1 MAGAN
6 ILLSAGLNID
16 ESLANLKKDIQ
27 TIQDRLNAAG
37 IKITLPVDLDEKIV
51 KSLKDIGNG
60 KTAAESGKK
69 IGDALATNLI
79 NQFNIKAKSA
89 QRQIK
94 DTCKQLYTV
103 SVGEL
108 SSGQENPRFMQLFN
122 ELGEVV
128 KSNANV
134 LQSRMGIY
142 DDFYNYFQ
150 NLSKIKIPSIVQ
162 TDLGKDWDSMRKVSA
177 GKFVTDKSKSGTEL
191 DSIYQEMADKYKDIF
206 SGTADPT
213 EQFREIVNAV
223 KAYRADIDRLEPV
236 DPKKIAGFEEDMW
249 SDIITSI
256 GQMREQIKAQMP
268 QVTDEIEKNV
278 SNIKKSLMEVD
289 ASFDHTGIEQL
300 TADVKQYFTAL
311 TGISDKDIKLQF
323 FKDANEDVT
332 SFNATLDRGQGILEK
347 YSFKMNDLGQY
358 VYTGGSLID
367 QSGKEF
373 SEVSV
378 KAAEYQ
384 KKLEALKSTYQSF
397 LQGDSATNP
406 FKALVD
412 GIDFSNITDKGSLDQ
427 MIAKFNEAT
436 AQAKAFNAEISKK
449 ASFNAAEKLK
459 QYLSELPAQIEYLET
474 KFKGANFQI
483 PDSVNQSFASMR
495 QCLQD
500 INKTDGPE
508 QKIKLYNQLTGEL
521 DKVTQKYKQLS
532 LEQKNAA
539 KDSTLQSGKNLL
551 GTNIDSWM
559 NKNTAAAKVFA
570 DRLTDIK
577 SKLSAAGS
585 VDFNN
590 LKREFNE
597 IQAEA
602 KQMGLTGS
610 KAAQEMK
617 SQFDSM
623 LSSMISVTAAM
634 QTFRKMVGTARELD
648 TSLFNL
654 QVATGS
660 TREETKTLLDTY
672 NQMAKELGAT
682 TTDIADGADAWL
694 RQGKSI
700 EEANSL
706 VKDSMIL
713 SKIGMIDAADATE
726 DLTAVLNGYKLEAQS
741 ALEVVSKLSAVDLES
756 ASDAGGLA
764 ESMSRT
770 ATSANQAGVSIDE
783 LIGMLGTLKSV
794 TQASDEE
801 LGNAIKS
808 IVSRYSQIKANKF
821 IDYETGEDLS
831 NVETVLGKIGI
842 KIRDGLTDF
851 RDLSDVL
858 SELAA
863 KYDKLND
870 VERNAVN
877 TAMFGTYQQNKGAVL
892 LSNWD
897 KVEKLTKVSED
908 STTEALDK
916 FEAYTEGVEAHINSM
931 TASYEH
937 LASIIA
943 DSEFLKGA
951 TDAASGFLDVISQ
964 VVDKL
969 GVLSTAAGAVTI
981 GGALKGNNIGIVDNN
996 GTDLTFLGKTADEL
1010 KRASEVGEKF
1020 GGIFTKSVKEPI
1032 VNAESIIGNY
1042 NELVKKQCISQERIN
1057 ALTDDFD
1064 MRKYLS
1070 GLKGAEAGLTGYTA
1084 ALNMGSAATL
1094 KLKIQT
1100 VALNVAL
1107 NMGIVA
1113 AITAGI
1119 TVLTKG
1125 IELGA
1130 EAIDNYVHRLEK
1142 AKEAAE
1148 DAKESYDETA
1158 SKFESLNDE
1167 LKTTQ
1172 SRIDELNGKDH
1183 LSFVEQ
1189 EELNKLQATSAEL
1202 KQQIEYYRELK
1213 ELMFGKARDKANK
1226 YFDTETSTKRYE
1238 GWDSSAS
1245 LADYSTTKEN
1255 PLQRTEKDIEQYSKL
1270 LERQKELNA
1279 EIIKYKTEHVDDVF
1293 QSQEL
1298 NDKTSELAIVN
1309 KQLAEL
1315 KERLVDSN
1323 GDFVKFKADLDSL
1336 GDKDKIDKI
1345 NALVTA
1351 INNLF
1356 SDDGKDATEAFDKL
1370 WNDSSFASAKRE
1382 ITELASAGKLTPET
1396 LESNKEYKKLLTE
1409 TGKTADEVCNHIQS
1423 LVDAEQKTGN
1433 TDISAPFTKSE
1444 MISKINGLSEGFEE
1458 LDKIMASVVAKDKA
1472 FDFSLLD
1479 DKKFN
1484 DTFKGF
1490 TKEYNNF
1497 VDTISNNPK
1506 DIKACQSAF
1515 DDLVTVWVNSSG
1527 VLDGVS
1533 EDTAGLTAAMLSNM
1547 GVTNA
1552 EEIVMDALAKKHAE
1566 VAAEKYYNAN
1576 ATDDLKNATIS
1587 ECAQFVS
1594 KADVSEQCRKALAR
1608 LVLAKISAN
1617 NTKIDTSS
1625 DIDQIINLANAAG
1638 AGARRIA
1645 QLKTLADTV
1654 NEAKTTLQKSIS
1666 NPMNLALFNGN
1677 KDLQKQ
1683 FNEQGKKIGDT
1694 INKLQNGQFDFGFN
1708 DLDAADYKKATY
1720 GGGNDTANRLNSDAK
1735 SGKGKSEKDDK
1746 KFDWIKVKI
1755 DKVRESY
1762 EKLMD
1767 EVNDSDNA
1775 YSTQLNFLDA
1785 AIDRQKELIETEK
1798 LGIAGY
1804 QKEWEETSSKISDD
1818 IKNQI
1823 MNGDDVVSTYD
1834 GDKDEKLIKLIEAA
1848 QTAWNNLSDAQ
1859 KQYTT
1864 DQKTLEDNEKSRYT
1878 KSIEWKQSE
1887 IDDLKEKA
1895 DIEQTSYEKNIQL
1908 MDEAVKKSE
1917 ELVATEKQHA
1927 EETKKAWEKVR
1938 DQLKPEDVA
1947 GILSGNANFEQ
1958 YAESDPE
1965 YYEQYKEASKLYS
1978 EYIGANKD
1986 LQESELKLEET
1997 RKQAYEKGIEYIDK
2011 QLSYISELNDTA
2023 SVEKDLIESLGGI
2036 VTEGVYRDMISN
2048 SKDMMDLYEQKMES
2062 IQSRMDSLKDTDSSE
2077 YYELLGQLQDCET
2090 SLIECQKNQ
2099 AEWNEAII
2107 RLPIER
2113 IQKYLNE
2120 LANIKQ
2126 DLNNFLSQKS
2136 SVGIATNKEQYQQL
2150 ISIDQA
2156 QIDKYTEQQKKLQNL
2171 LKNYKY
2177 GSEKFNET
2185 SSEIQEIDNAIS
2197 DLIVEMQ
2204 DYNYQIARIPVD
2216 NLQKVVD
2223 TLDNAQTSIENLTA
2237 QQDARGI
2244 DTTIDQYQTMI
2255 DLASKRIEVL
2265 STQRQMLVQLQSQF
2279 EKGSDRYTEIVSEI
2293 QDIDNTISGL
2303 IANQYKWNKAMLQI
2317 PIDKLSNVND
2327 ELSAYSSIL
2336 SDVLS
2341 EYDSALSGVTGT
2353 IDEQINKINELRDAT
2368 EKEYEEKIKPLQ
2380 KELDLLEKT
2389 NEARSVQIALENAQ
2403 YELDK
2408 ARQQKK
2414 TQVIRN
2420 GQLTY
2425 EADPDEIRDKQQA
2438 LQDAEYNKAKYDLQ
2452 KQIDSLEEERDAL
2465 LKSYD
2470 DQLDSLNKI
2479 KDKWSEITNQIQLA
2493 ADKAKAENLFGA
2505 GWEDKVLSGN
2515 DDDLYNMFKNLYTAT
2530 SEQKDKVDK
2539 QISSNERIADMMQIY
2554 ADRFQS
2560 GAMTYDQA
2568 MAGINSLATSMKDG
2582 YSALENLG
2590 DLMKADNIA
2599 DLGSIA
2605 SSATNKISKSLT
2617 DLSSIMERV
2626 KNNYSTMDPA
2636 TWEEVKHDVKEQAK
2650 ASESLSASMNEFNQY
2665 LGTFK
2670 ENTEAINKYT
2680 KTWDDMRDD
2689 LQSQLE
2695 SLKKAAEALEKMSS
2709 SSSSGRKHS
2718 SSGGSSSSGKE
2729 SSGTTDVYYHGHYAY
2744 SSDSKGNA
2752 YDKNGN
2758 SVNKSDAWNSAKDYV
2773 NEKKNYTK
2781 KHDGIASGIVGN
2793 NKTMSDNERE
2803 SRFKKLG
2810 MRELDTNEIWVK
2822 ALRDEVVLT
2831 KGQQETL
2838 LKNFDASMNVGI
2850 RTGAAIGMPTVQP
2863 SKQVM
2868 NDVVNVEIGD
2878 INVHDVGD
2886 VNGFA
2891 KAVKT
2896 QIKPIMTQTF
2906 SRR

>member
-1 MAGAN
+1 M
-6 ILLSAGLNID
+6 LSCSDAAKKNAVQIAKNVAAVKSGVIPIN
-16 ESLANLKKDIQ
+16 EASKANLK
-27 TIQDRLNAAG
+27 L
-37 IKITLPVDLDEKIV
+37 V
-51 KSLKDIGNG
+51 GNFS
-60 KTAAESGKK
+60 KM
-69 IGDALATNLI
+69 
-79 NQFNIKAKSA
+79 
-89 QRQIK
+89 
-94 DTCKQLYTV
+94 TV
-103 SVGEL
+103 
-108 SSGQENPRFMQLFN
+108 
-122 ELGEVV
+122 
-128 KSNANV
+128 A
-134 LQSRMGIY
+134 
-142 DDFYNYFQ
+142 
-150 NLSKIKIPSIVQ
+150 
-162 TDLGKDWDSMRKVSA
+162 
-177 GKFVTDKSKSGTEL
+177 
-191 DSIYQEMADKYKDIF
+191 
-206 SGTADPT
+206 
-213 EQFREIVNAV
+213 
-223 KAYRADIDRLEPV
+223 
-236 DPKKIAGFEEDMW
+236 
-249 SDIITSI
+249 
-256 GQMREQIKAQMP
+256 
-268 QVTDEIEKNV
+268 
-278 SNIKKSLMEVD
+278 
-289 ASFDHTGIEQL
+289 
-300 TADVKQYFTAL
+300 
-311 TGISDKDIKLQF
+311 
-323 FKDANEDVT
+323 
-332 SFNATLDRGQGILEK
+332 
-347 YSFKMNDLGQY
+347 
-358 VYTGGSLID
+358 
-367 QSGKEF
+367 
-373 SEVSV
+373 
-378 KAAEYQ
+378 
-384 KKLEALKSTYQSF
+384 
-397 LQGDSATNP
+397 
-406 FKALVD
+406 
-412 GIDFSNITDKGSLDQ
+412 
-427 MIAKFNEAT
+427 
-436 AQAKAFNAEISKK
+436 
-449 ASFNAAEKLK
+449 
-459 QYLSELPAQIEYLET
+459 
-474 KFKGANFQI
+474 
-483 PDSVNQSFASMR
+483 
-495 QCLQD
+495 
-500 INKTDGPE
+500 
-508 QKIKLYNQLTGEL
+508 
-521 DKVTQKYKQLS
+521 
-532 LEQKNAA
+532 
-539 KDSTLQSGKNLL
+539 
-551 GTNIDSWM
+551 
-559 NKNTAAAKVFA
+559 
-570 DRLTDIK
+570 
-577 SKLSAAGS
+577 
-585 VDFNN
+585 
-590 LKREFNE
+590 
-597 IQAEA
+597 
-602 KQMGLTGS
+602 S
-610 KAAQEMK
+610 KAA
-617 SQFDSM
+617 D
-623 LSSMISVTAAM
+623 IAM
-634 QTFRKMVGTARELD
+634 Q
-648 TSLFNL
+648 
-654 QVATGS
+654 
-660 TREETKTLLDTY
+660 
-672 NQMAKELGAT
+672 
-682 TTDIADGADAWL
+682 
-694 RQGKSI
+694 
-700 EEANSL
+700 
-706 VKDSMIL
+706 
-713 SKIGMIDAADATE
+713 
-726 DLTAVLNGYKLEAQS
+726 
-741 ALEVVSKLSAVDLES
+741 
-756 ASDAGGLA
+756 
-764 ESMSRT
+764 
-770 ATSANQAGVSIDE
+770 
-783 LIGMLGTLKSV
+783 
-794 TQASDEE
+794 
-801 LGNAIKS
+801 
-808 IVSRYSQIKANKF
+808 
-821 IDYETGEDLS
+821 
-831 NVETVLGKIGI
+831 
-842 KIRDGLTDF
+842 GLTM
-851 RDLSDVL
+851 
-858 SELAA
+858 AA
-863 KYDKLND
+863 
-870 VERNAVN
+870 
-877 TAMFGTYQQNKGAVL
+877 
-892 LSNWD
+892 
-897 KVEKLTKVSED
+897 
-908 STTEALDK
+908 
-916 FEAYTEGVEAHINSM
+916 
-931 TASYEH
+931 
-937 LASIIA
+937 
-943 DSEFLKGA
+943 
-951 TDAASGFLDVISQ
+951 
-964 VVDKL
+964 
-969 GVLSTAAGAVTI
+969 
-981 GGALKGNNIGIVDNN
+981 
-996 GTDLTFLGKTADEL
+996 
-1010 KRASEVGEKF
+1010 
-1020 GGIFTKSVKEPI
+1020 
-1032 VNAESIIGNY
+1032 
-1042 NELVKKQCISQERIN
+1042 N
-1057 ALTDDFD
+1057 AL
-1064 MRKYLS
+1064 
-1070 GLKGAEAGLTGYTA
+1070 A
-1084 ALNMGSAATL
+1084 
-1094 KLKIQT
+1094 
-1100 VALNVAL
+1100 VALVMKGL
-1107 NMGIVA
+1107 EI
-1113 AITAGI
+1113 AIQQ
-1119 TVLTKG
+1119 
-1125 IELGA
+1125 
-1130 EAIDNYVHRLEK
+1130 IDNYVHRLEK

-1202 KQQIEYYRELK
+1202 KQQIELYQALK
-1213 ELMFGKARDKANK
+1213 NMQGDTARDKAVD
-1226 YFDTETSTKRYE
+1226 YFGTETNTKRYD
-1238 GWDSSAS
+1238 GWDSNSS
-1245 LADYSTTKEN
+1245 LADYSTSKEN
-1255 PLQRTEKDIEQYSKL
+1255 PLERTEKDIEQYSTL
-1270 LERQKELNA
+1270 LSRQKELND
-1279 EIIKYKTEHVDDVF
+1279 EIAKYKAEHVDDVF
-1293 QSQEL
+1293 MSQEY
-1298 NDKTSELAIVN
+1298 NDKTSELSVID
-1309 KQLAEL
+1309 KQLETL
-1315 KERLVDSN
+1315 KTRLADSDT
-1323 GDFVKFKADLDSL
+1323 DFIKFKSSL
-1336 GDKDKIDKI
+1336 NSVTDKDMIEKVDNLVNAI
-1345 NALVTA
+1345 NALF
-1351 INNLF
+1351 NGGS
-1356 SDDGKDATEAFDKL
+1356 SDSTDQFDKL
-1370 WNDSSFASAKRE
+1370 WNDSSFTSAKRE
-1382 ITELASAGKLTPET
+1382 LSKMASAGTLTPET
-1396 LESNKEYKKLLTE
+1396 LESNEKYKQLLDA
-1409 TGKTADEVCNHIQS
+1409 TGKTAQEVTDHIYA
-1423 LVDAEQKTGN
+1423 LAEAEQQAGN
-1433 TDISAPFTKSE
+1433 TDVSAPFTKTE

-1458 LDKIMASVVAKDKA
+1458 LDKIMASVVAKGKA

-1552 EEIVMDALAKKHAE
+1552 EEVVMDALAKKHAE

-1594 KADVSEQCRKALAR
+1594 EADVSEQCRKALAR

-1683 FNEQGKKIGDT
+1683 FDEQGKKIGDT

-1848 QTAWNNLSDAQ
+1848 QTAWNTLNDAQ
-1859 KQYTT
+1859 KQYIT

-1895 DIEQTSYEKNIQL
+1895 NIEQTSYEKNIQL

-1965 YYEQYKEASKLYS
+1965 YYELMQEGSRLYS
-1978 EYIGANKD
+1978 EYDNANKD
-1986 LQESELKLEET
+1986 LQKSELELMET

-2011 QLSYISELNDTA
+2011 QLSYISGLNDTA
-2023 SVEKDLIESLGGI
+2023 SAEKDLIESLGGI

-2062 IQSRMDSLKDTDSSE
+2062 IKNEMASLEDTDSSR

-2156 QIDKYTEQQKKLQNL
+2156 QIDKYTEQQKKLQKL

-2279 EKGSDRYTEIVSEI
+2279 EKGSDRYTEIGSEI

-2303 IANQYKWNKAMLQI
+2303 IVNQYEWNKAMLQI

-2353 IDEQINKINELRDAT
+2353 IDEQIDKINELRDAT

-2380 KELDLLEKT
+2380 DELDLLEKT

-2414 TQVIRN
+2414 TQVVRN
-2420 GQLTY
+2420 GQITY
-2425 EADPDEIRDKQQA
+2425 EADPDEIRDKEQA
-2438 LQDAEYNKAKYDLQ
+2438 LQDAEFSKAKYLLQ

-2465 LKSYD
+2465 LESYD
-2470 DQLDSLNKI
+2470 NQLDSLNKI
-2479 KDKWSEITNQIQLA
+2479 KDKWSEITDQIQLA

-2530 SEQKDKVDK
+2530 SEQKDKVDE

-2605 SSATNKISKSLT
+2605 SSATNKISESLT

-2650 ASESLSASMNEFNQY
+2650 ASESLSVSMNEFNQY

-2709 SSSSGRKHS
+2709 SSSSGRNHS
-2718 SSGGSSSSGKE
+2718 SSGGSSSSSG
-2729 SSGTTDVYYHGHYAY
+2729 SSSDRTGVYHGGHKVYE
-2744 SSDSKGNA
+2744 SDSKGNYYTESKDSSGKGTGR
-2752 YDKNGN
+2752 YD
-2758 SVNKSDAWNSAKDYV
+2758 NKVSASEKDK
-2773 NEKKNYTK
+2773 EWKNYTK
-2781 KHDGIASGIVGN
+2781 KHDGIASGLVGN

-2878 INVHDVGD
+2878 IHVHDVGD

>member
-16 ESLANLKKDIQ
+16 ESLVNLKKDIQ

-51 KSLKDIGNG
+51 KSLKDISNG
-60 KTAAESGKK
+60 KTTAESGKK
-69 IGDALATNLI
+69 IGDVLATSLI

-128 KSNANV
+128 KSNANI

-213 EQFREIVNAV
+213 EQFQEIVNAV

-236 DPKKIAGFEEDMW
+236 DPKKITGFEEDMW

-347 YSFKMNDLGQY
+347 YSFTMNDLGQY

-373 SEVSV
+373 SEVSA

-397 LQGDSATNP
+397 LQGDSAANP

-427 MIAKFNEAT
+427 MIAKFNKAT

-459 QYLSELPAQIEYLET
+459 QYLAELPAQIEYLET

-483 PDSVNQSFASMR
+483 PDDVNKSFTSMR

-500 INKTDGPE
+500 INEADGPE

-539 KDSTLQSGKNLL
+539 KNSALQSGKNLL

-577 SKLSAAGS
+577 SKLSAADS
-585 VDFNN
+585 ADFNN

-617 SQFDSM
+617 SQFDSI
-623 LSSMISVTAAM
+623 LSSVISVTAAM
-634 QTFRKMVGTARELD
+634 QTFRKMVGTAKELD

-660 TREETKTLLDTY
+660 TREETKALLDTY

-770 ATSANQAGVSIDE
+770 ATSANQAGISIDE
-783 LIGMLGTLKSV
+783 LIGMIATLKDV

-1010 KRASEVGEKF
+1010 ERASAAGEKF
-1020 GGIFTKSVKEPI
+1020 GGIFNRSVKEPL

-1057 ALTDDFD
+1057 ALTDDLD

-1070 GLKGAEAGLTGYTA
+1070 GLKGAEAGMTGYTA

-1213 ELMFGKARDKANK
+1213 ELMFGKARDKVNK

-1238 GWDSSAS
+1238 GWDSNSS

-1255 PLQRTEKDIEQYSKL
+1255 PLQRAEKDVEQYSKL

-1279 EIIKYKTEHVDDVF
+1279 EITKYKTEHVDDVF

-1298 NDKTSELAIVN
+1298 NDKTSELAIVD

-1336 GDKDKIDKI
+1336 GDKNKIDKI

-1370 WNDSSFASAKRE
+1370 WNDSSFSSAKRE
-1382 ITELASAGKLTPET
+1382 ITELVSAGKLTPET
-1396 LESNKEYKKLLTE
+1396 LESNEEYKKLLTE

-1433 TDISAPFTKSE
+1433 IDISKPFTKSE
-1444 MISKINGLSEGFEE
+1444 MISEINGLSEGFEE
-1458 LDKIMASVVAKDKA
+1458 LDKIMSSIVAKDKA

-1479 DKKFN
+1479 DKKFK

-1490 TKEYNNF
+1490 TDEYSNF

-1515 DDLVTVWVNSSG
+1515 NDLVTVWVNSSG
-1527 VLDGVS
+1527 VLDGLS
-1533 EDTAGLTAAMLSNM
+1533 DETAGLTAAMLSNM

-1552 EEIVMDALAKKHAE
+1552 EEVVMDALTKKHAE

-1594 KADVSEQCRKALAR
+1594 EADVSEQCRKALAR
-1608 LVLAKISAN
+1608 LVLEKISAN

-1683 FNEQGKKIGDT
+1683 FDEQGKKIGDT

-1708 DLDAADYKKATY
+1708 DLDAADYKKAIY

-1848 QTAWNNLSDAQ
+1848 QTAWNTLDDAQ
-1859 KQYTT
+1859 KQYIT

-1965 YYEQYKEASKLYS
+1965 YYEQYKEASRLYS
-1978 EYIGANKD
+1978 EYETSAEKARED
-1986 LQESELKLEET
+1986 ELKLEET
-1997 RKQAYEKGIEYIDK
+1997 RKQAYEKGIEYIQK
-2011 QLSYISELNDTA
+2011 QRDAISGLNDKVQA
-2023 SVEKDLIESLGGI
+2023 EMDLVEQLGGI
-2036 VTEGVYRDMISN
+2036 TTEGMYRELIDN
-2048 SKDMMDLYEQKMES
+2048 SKDMMELYESEVEEIKGRMEEVNPN
-2062 IQSRMDSLKDTDSSE
+2062 SSE
-2077 YYELLGQLQDCET
+2077 YYELLSNLQSCET

-2279 EKGSDRYTEIVSEI
+2279 EKGSGRYTEIGSEI

-2303 IANQYKWNKAMLQI
+2303 IVNQYEWNKAMLQI

-2353 IDEQINKINELRDAT
+2353 IDEQIDKINELRDAT

-2380 KELDLLEKT
+2380 DELDLLEKT

-2479 KDKWSEITNQIQLA
+2479 KDKWSEITDQIQLA

>member
-6 ILLSAGLNID
+6 ILLSAGLDID

-37 IKITLPVDLDEKIV
+37 IKITLPVGLDEKIV

-69 IGDALATNLI
+69 IGDVLATSLI

-108 SSGQENPRFMQLFN
+108 SSGQENPRFMKLFN

-236 DPKKIAGFEEDMW
+236 DPKKITGFEEDMW

-300 TADVKQYFTAL
+300 TSDVKQYFTAL
-311 TGISDKDIKLQF
+311 GGISDKDIKLQF

-347 YSFKMNDLGQY
+347 YSFTMNDLGQY

-373 SEVSV
+373 SEVSA

-427 MIAKFNEAT
+427 MIAKFNKAT

-459 QYLSELPAQIEYLET
+459 QYLAELPAQIEYLET

-483 PDSVNQSFASMR
+483 PDDVNKSFTSMR

-500 INKTDGPE
+500 INEADGPE

-532 LEQKNAA
+532 IEQKNAA
-539 KDSTLQSGKNLL
+539 KNSALQSGKNLL

-577 SKLSAAGS
+577 SKLSAADS
-585 VDFNN
+585 TDFNN

-623 LSSMISVTAAM
+623 LSSVISVTAAM

-660 TREETKTLLDTY
+660 TREETKALLETY

-770 ATSANQAGVSIDE
+770 ATSANQAGISIDE
-783 LIGMLGTLKSV
+783 LIGMIATLKDV

-831 NVETVLGKIGI
+831 NVETVLGKIGV

-1010 KRASEVGEKF
+1010 KRASEAGEKF

-1032 VNAESIIGNY
+1032 VNAESIISNY

-1057 ALTDDFD
+1057 ALTDDLD

-1070 GLKGAEAGLTGYTA
+1070 GLKGAEAGMTGYTA

-1142 AKEAAE
+1142 AQEAAE
-1148 DAKESYDETA
+1148 DAKKSYDETA

-1238 GWDSSAS
+1238 GWDSNAS

-1255 PLQRTEKDIEQYSKL
+1255 PLQRTEKDVEQYSKL

-1279 EIIKYKTEHVDDVF
+1279 EITKYKTEHVDDVF

-1298 NDKTSELAIVN
+1298 NDKTSELAIVD

-1345 NALVTA
+1345 DALIAA

-1370 WNDSSFASAKRE
+1370 WNDSSFTSAKRE
-1382 ITELASAGKLTPET
+1382 ITELASAGKLTPKT

-1433 TDISAPFTKSE
+1433 ISSFTSLSKTE

-1458 LDKIMASVVAKDKA
+1458 LDKIMASVVDKDKA

-1479 DKKFN
+1479 DKKFKDN
-1484 DTFKGF
+1484 FQDY

-1497 VDTISNNPK
+1497 IETITKHPK

-1515 DDLVTVWVNSSG
+1515 DDLTTAYLYNSDVMKGLS
-1527 VLDGVS
+1527 D
-1533 EDTAGLTAAMLSNM
+1533 DTAGVAAQYLKLMGVSNSEEVVASALAQKHAEAAWNSRDLSNA
-1547 GVTNA
+1547 TA
-1552 EEIVMDALAKKHAE
+1552 DEIDALANE
-1566 VAAEKYYNAN
+1566 
-1576 ATDDLKNATIS
+1576 
-1587 ECAQFVS
+1587 
-1594 KADVSEQCRKALAR
+1594 SEQ
-1608 LVLAKISAN
+1608 
-1617 NTKIDTSS
+1617 T
-1625 DIDQIINLANAAG
+1625 DQNRESFKLY
-1638 AGARRIA
+1638 IA
-1645 QLKTLADTV
+1645 QKILASDAFDPTGDITALSKIVESLGIASNAWIKYNTLRNQILQMDATAHVSNGRTYYSYTSKDKNGNTVNHLATQEEYDNYNKQMENQLNDFSDDITAKLKTNMRV
-1654 NEAKTTLQKSIS
+1654 S
-1666 NPMNLALFNGN
+1666 NTGGN
-1677 KDLQKQ
+1677 K
-1683 FNEQGKKIGDT
+1683 T
-1694 INKLQNGQFDFGFN
+1694 SNK
-1708 DLDAADYKKATY
+1708 
-1720 GGGNDTANRLNSDAK
+1720 NS
-1735 SGKGKSEKDDK
+1735 SNSKGKSEKDDK

-1762 EKLMD
+1762 ENLMD
-1767 EVNDSDNA
+1767 VVNDSDSA

-1785 AIDRQKELIETEK
+1785 AIERQKNLISLEK
-1798 LGIAGY
+1798 LGIEAY
-1804 QKEWEETSSKISDD
+1804 QKEWDPVSAEIPEEVR
-1818 IKNQI
+1818 NQI
-1823 MNGDDVVSTYD
+1823 MNGDFKIDTYD
-1834 GDKDEKLIKLIEAA
+1834 GDNDEKLIKKIETA

-1859 KQYTT
+1859 KQYIT
-1864 DQKTLEDNEKSRYT
+1864 DQKTLEDNEKPRYT

-1895 DIEQTSYEKNIQL
+1895 DIEQTSYEKNVQL

-1958 YAESDPE
+1958 YAESNPE
-1965 YYEQYKEASKLYS
+1965 YYELMQEGSRLYS
-1978 EYIGANKD
+1978 EYDNSAKKARED
-1986 LQESELKLEET
+1986 ELKLEET
-1997 RKQAYEKGIEYIDK
+1997 RKQAYEKGIEYIQK
-2011 QLSYISELNDTA
+2011 QRDAISGLNDKVQA
-2023 SVEKDLIESLGGI
+2023 EMDLVEQLGGI
-2036 VTEGVYRDMISN
+2036 TTEGMYRELIDN
-2048 SKDMMDLYEQKMES
+2048 SKDMMELYESEVDKIKGRMEKMNPN
-2062 IQSRMDSLKDTDSSE
+2062 SSE
-2077 YYELLGQLQDCET
+2077 YYELLGNLQSCET

-2255 DLASKRIEVL
+2255 DIASKRIEVL

-2279 EKGSDRYTEIVSEI
+2279 EKGSDRYTEIGSEI

-2303 IANQYKWNKAMLQI
+2303 IVNQYEWNKAMLQI

-2353 IDEQINKINELRDAT
+2353 IDEQTKAIEDARSAA
-2368 EKEYEEKIKPLQ
+2368 EDDYNNRIENIQ

-2414 TQVIRN
+2414 TQVVRN

-2425 EADPDEIRDKQQA
+2425 ENDPDEIRDKQQA

-2479 KDKWSEITNQIQLA
+2479 KSRWSEITDQIQLA

-2530 SEQKDKVDK
+2530 SEQKDKVDE

-2605 SSATNKISKSLT
+2605 SSATNKISESLT

-2718 SSGGSSSSGKE
+2718 SSGGSSSSSG
-2729 SSGTTDVYYHGHYAY
+2729 SSSDRTGVYYGGHKVYE
-2744 SSDSKGNA
+2744 SDSKGNYYTESKDSSGKGTGR
-2752 YDKNGN
+2752 YD
-2758 SVNKSDAWNSAKDYV
+2758 NKVSASEKDK
-2773 NEKKNYTK
+2773 EWKNYTK
-2781 KHDGIASGIVGN
+2781 KHDGIASGLVGN

>member
-60 KTAAESGKK
+60 KTTAESGKK
-69 IGDALATNLI
+69 IGDALATSLI

-122 ELGEVV
+122 QLGEVV

-206 SGTADPT
+206 PGTADPT

-236 DPKKIAGFEEDMW
+236 DPKKITGFEEDMW

-268 QVTDEIEKNV
+268 QVADEIEKNV

-289 ASFDHTGIEQL
+289 ASFDHTGIDQL

-311 TGISDKDIKLQF
+311 TGMSDKDIKLQF

-347 YSFKMNDLGQY
+347 YSFTMNDLGQY

-373 SEVSV
+373 SEVSA

-397 LQGDSATNP
+397 LHGDSATNP
-406 FKALVD
+406 FKVLVD

-500 INKTDGPE
+500 INKAEGPE

-623 LSSMISVTAAM
+623 LSSVVSVTAAM

-660 TREETKTLLDTY
+660 TREETKALLDTY

-713 SKIGMIDAADATE
+713 SKIGMIDAADATA
-726 DLTAVLNGYKLEAQS
+726 DLTSVLNGFSLEAQS

-770 ATSANQAGVSIDE
+770 ATSANQAGISIDE

-951 TDAASGFLDVISQ
+951 ADAASGFLDVISQ

-1010 KRASEVGEKF
+1010 ERASAAGEKF
-1020 GGIFTKSVKEPI
+1020 GGIFNKSVKEPL

-1042 NELVKKQCISQERIN
+1042 NELVKKQCVSQERIN
-1057 ALTDDFD
+1057 ALTDDLD

-1070 GLKGAEAGLTGYTA
+1070 GLKGAEAEMTGYTA
-1084 ALNMGSAATL
+1084 ALNMGAAATL

-1107 NMGIVA
+1107 NMGVVA

-1130 EAIDNYVHRLEK
+1130 EAIDNYVHRLQK

-1189 EELNKLQATSAEL
+1189 EELNKLQTTSAEL

-1238 GWDSSAS
+1238 GWNSNSS

-1255 PLQRTEKDIEQYSKL
+1255 PLERTEKDVEQYSKL

-1279 EIIKYKTEHVDDVF
+1279 EITKYKTEHIDDVF

-1298 NDKTSELAIVN
+1298 NDKTSELAIVD

-1345 NALVTA
+1345 DALIAA

-1396 LESNKEYKKLLTE
+1396 LESNEKYKKLLTE

-1433 TDISAPFTKSE
+1433 TDISTPFTKSE
-1444 MISKINGLSEGFEE
+1444 MISEINGLSEGFEE
-1458 LDKIMASVVAKDKA
+1458 LDKIMSSIIDKDKA

-1479 DKKFN
+1479 DKKFKDN
-1484 DTFKGF
+1484 FQDY

-1497 VDTISNNPK
+1497 IETITKHPK

-1515 DDLVTVWVNSSG
+1515 DDLTTAYLYNSDVMKGLSNDTAD
-1527 VLDGVS
+1527 VAAQYLKLMGVS
-1533 EDTAGLTAAMLSNM
+1533 NS
-1547 GVTNA
+1547 
-1552 EEIVMDALAKKHAE
+1552 EEVVASALAQKHAE
-1566 VAAEKYYNAN
+1566 AAWNSRDLSNATADEINALANESEQTDQNRESFKLYIAQQILASDAFDPTGDITALSKIVESLGIASNAWIKYNALRNQILQMDATAHVSNGRTYYSYTSKDKNGNTINHLATQEEYDNYNKQMENQLNDFSDDITAKLKTNMRVSNTGGNKTSNTNSSNSKGKSQKDPTTFDWAERKLAIVDKQITTLQDKIDNLVGYKAKNQVADTVLDVMTDKITTLQKMSERYQQQLNSIDLPEEWIEKIQSGAYDIDSLDSDKDKTLIKKIQDYQTWYDKIQDCKDKIDETTKSIKEMNLSKLDNIIDQFDQTRDILSQIIDTEKDLLDLREQQGEKISANDYISLANKQYEATKQNIEEYNRLSAEMSKLNLERGSEEWKKYNDQLQDLKDNMIAAADAVESYKDAMTELVYKDLDDYKSKLDSLNGTISTMSGLIGDTNLVDDNGELTDRGLAQLALYAQQLSNAKHEAAEYDNAIESLNDALRTGLITQDEYNSMLYEYKSAQESAVSSVKDARDSILALVKDGIQAEIDAKKELIDQTKAELEAEQDLHDYQESIADKQSNIAKLQRQIAALSGSTDRKDMAQKLKLQQDLADAQKDLYDTQYDHELENRKQALDDEYNTFEESKQKEMEELETDLDKQEAAISKYLDKVKKDHSTAYDVLKQYGENYNLT
-1576 ATDDLKNATIS
+1576 ATDDLTEPWDSASSAADTCSDAIGNVTANIQYQINSLDFSSLYELVNLLNTIKGLGYGDGDATNSQWEDISGTGTWHKSTASGRWWYGADEDNYASDGIYTIDGKQYGFNGKGQMVTGWRNDIGEDGAWKYFEPSNGQMVRSEWRKSKDGTWYYLDHNGNLATDMAVKAKDGNGYYYVDNDGKWDGTTLSSEDVNRLKYKIGYKNGTRNASAGWHLIDEEGLGS
-1587 ECAQFVS
+1587 EIIMKDGRVLHPYNFAGGETVFNKDQVQKIWDMS
-1594 KADVSEQCRKALAR
+1594 KGYMPGLFESKQIASVPADVSTREMTQN
-1608 LVLAKISAN
+1608 VN
-1617 NTKIDTSS
+1617 
-1625 DIDQIINLANAAG
+1625 IN
-1638 AGARRIA
+1638 I
-1645 QLKTLADTV
+1645 
-1654 NEAKTTLQKSIS
+1654 
-1666 NPMNLALFNGN
+1666 P
-1677 KDLQKQ
+1677 
-1683 FNEQGKKIGDT
+1683 IG
-1694 INKLQNGQFDFGFN
+1694 G
-1708 DLDAADYKKATY
+1708 
-1720 GGGNDTANRLNSDAK
+1720 
-1735 SGKGKSEKDDK
+1735 
-1746 KFDWIKVKI
+1746 
-1755 DKVRESY
+1755 
-1762 EKLMD
+1762 
-1767 EVNDSDNA
+1767 
-1775 YSTQLNFLDA
+1775 
-1785 AIDRQKELIETEK
+1785 
-1798 LGIAGY
+1798 
-1804 QKEWEETSSKISDD
+1804 
-1818 IKNQI
+1818 
-1823 MNGDDVVSTYD
+1823 VVD
-1834 GDKDEKLIKLIEAA
+1834 EAA
-1848 QTAWNNLSDAQ
+1848 LKVLQ
-1859 KQYTT
+1859 
-1864 DQKTLEDNEKSRYT
+1864 DQFLPMVK
-1878 KSIEWKQSE
+1878 
-1887 IDDLKEKA
+1887 
-1895 DIEQTSYEKNIQL
+1895 KNIK
-1908 MDEAVKKSE
+1908 AVTDA
-1917 ELVATEKQHA
+1917 VGKQV
-1927 EETKKAWEKVR
+1927 K
-1938 DQLKPEDVA
+1938 
-1947 GILSGNANFEQ
+1947 
-1958 YAESDPE
+1958 
-1965 YYEQYKEASKLYS
+1965 
-1978 EYIGANKD
+1978 
-1986 LQESELKLEET
+1986 
-1997 RKQAYEKGIEYIDK
+1997 
-2011 QLSYISELNDTA
+2011 
-2023 SVEKDLIESLGGI
+2023 
-2036 VTEGVYRDMISN
+2036 
-2048 SKDMMDLYEQKMES
+2048 
-2062 IQSRMDSLKDTDSSE
+2062 
-2077 YYELLGQLQDCET
+2077 
-2090 SLIECQKNQ
+2090 
-2099 AEWNEAII
+2099 
-2107 RLPIER
+2107 
-2113 IQKYLNE
+2113 
-2120 LANIKQ
+2120 
-2126 DLNNFLSQKS
+2126 
-2136 SVGIATNKEQYQQL
+2136 
-2150 ISIDQA
+2150 
-2156 QIDKYTEQQKKLQNL
+2156 
-2171 LKNYKY
+2171 
-2177 GSEKFNET
+2177 
-2185 SSEIQEIDNAIS
+2185 
-2197 DLIVEMQ
+2197 
-2204 DYNYQIARIPVD
+2204 
-2216 NLQKVVD
+2216 
-2223 TLDNAQTSIENLTA
+2223 
-2237 QQDARGI
+2237 
-2244 DTTIDQYQTMI
+2244 YQT
-2255 DLASKRIEVL
+2255 R
-2265 STQRQMLVQLQSQF
+2265 
-2279 EKGSDRYTEIVSEI
+2279 
-2293 QDIDNTISGL
+2293 
-2303 IANQYKWNKAMLQI
+2303 W
-2317 PIDKLSNVND
+2317 
-2327 ELSAYSSIL
+2327 
-2336 SDVLS
+2336 
-2341 EYDSALSGVTGT
+2341 
-2353 IDEQINKINELRDAT
+2353 
-2368 EKEYEEKIKPLQ
+2368 
-2380 KELDLLEKT
+2380 
-2389 NEARSVQIALENAQ
+2389 
-2403 YELDK
+2403 
-2408 ARQQKK
+2408 
-2414 TQVIRN
+2414 
-2420 GQLTY
+2420 
-2425 EADPDEIRDKQQA
+2425 
-2438 LQDAEYNKAKYDLQ
+2438 
-2452 KQIDSLEEERDAL
+2452 
-2465 LKSYD
+2465 
-2470 DQLDSLNKI
+2470 
-2479 KDKWSEITNQIQLA
+2479 
-2493 ADKAKAENLFGA
+2493 
-2505 GWEDKVLSGN
+2505 
-2515 DDDLYNMFKNLYTAT
+2515 
-2530 SEQKDKVDK
+2530 
-2539 QISSNERIADMMQIY
+2539 
-2554 ADRFQS
+2554 
-2560 GAMTYDQA
+2560 
-2568 MAGINSLATSMKDG
+2568 
-2582 YSALENLG
+2582 
-2590 DLMKADNIA
+2590 
-2599 DLGSIA
+2599 
-2605 SSATNKISKSLT
+2605 
-2617 DLSSIMERV
+2617 
-2626 KNNYSTMDPA
+2626 
-2636 TWEEVKHDVKEQAK
+2636 
-2650 ASESLSASMNEFNQY
+2650 
-2665 LGTFK
+2665 
-2670 ENTEAINKYT
+2670 
-2680 KTWDDMRDD
+2680 
-2689 LQSQLE
+2689 
-2695 SLKKAAEALEKMSS
+2695 
-2709 SSSSGRKHS
+2709 
-2718 SSGGSSSSGKE
+2718 
-2729 SSGTTDVYYHGHYAY
+2729 
-2744 SSDSKGNA
+2744 
-2752 YDKNGN
+2752 
-2758 SVNKSDAWNSAKDYV
+2758 
-2773 NEKKNYTK
+2773 
-2781 KHDGIASGIVGN
+2781 
-2793 NKTMSDNERE
+2793 
-2803 SRFKKLG
+2803 
-2810 MRELDTNEIWVK
+2810 
-2822 ALRDEVVLT
+2822 
-2831 KGQQETL
+2831 
-2838 LKNFDASMNVGI
+2838 
-2850 RTGAAIGMPTVQP
+2850 
-2863 SKQVM
+2863 
-2868 NDVVNVEIGD
+2868 
-2878 INVHDVGD
+2878 
-2886 VNGFA
+2886 
-2891 KAVKT
+2891 
-2896 QIKPIMTQTF
+2896 
-2906 SRR
+2906 

>member
-60 KTAAESGKK
+60 KTTAESGKK

-94 DTCKQLYTV
+94 DTCKQLYTI

-177 GKFVTDKSKSGTEL
+177 GKFVTDKAKSGTEL

-236 DPKKIAGFEEDMW
+236 DPKKITGFEEDMW

-300 TADVKQYFTAL
+300 TSDVKQYFAAL

-347 YSFKMNDLGQY
+347 YSFTMNDLGQY

-373 SEVSV
+373 SEVSA

-397 LQGDSATNP
+397 LQGDSAANP

-459 QYLSELPAQIEYLET
+459 QYLSKLPAQIDYLET

-500 INKTDGPE
+500 INKAEGPE

-539 KDSTLQSGKNLL
+539 KDSALQSGKNLL

-577 SKLSAAGS
+577 SKLSAADS
-585 VDFNN
+585 TDFNN

-610 KAAQEMK
+610 KAAQKMK

-623 LSSMISVTAAM
+623 LSSVISVTAAM

-660 TREETKTLLDTY
+660 TREETKALLDTY

-713 SKIGMIDAADATE
+713 SKIGMIDAASATE
-726 DLTAVLNGYKLEAQS
+726 DLTSVLNGFRLEAQS

-783 LIGMLGTLKSV
+783 LIGMIATLKDV

-969 GVLSTAAGAVTI
+969 GVLSTAAGAITI

-1010 KRASEVGEKF
+1010 KRASEAGEKF
-1020 GGIFTKSVKEPI
+1020 GGIFTKNVKEPI

-1042 NELVKKQCISQERIN
+1042 NELVKKQCVSQERIN

-1070 GLKGAEAGLTGYTA
+1070 GLKGAEAGMTGYTA

-1167 LKTTQ
+1167 LKTTR

-1183 LSFVEQ
+1183 LNFVEQ

-1226 YFDTETSTKRYE
+1226 YFDMETSTKRYE

-1298 NDKTSELAIVN
+1298 NDKTSELAIVD
-1309 KQLAEL
+1309 KQLSEL

-1396 LESNKEYKKLLTE
+1396 LESNEKYKKLLTE

-1433 TDISAPFTKSE
+1433 VSSFKSLSKTE

-1527 VLDGVS
+1527 ILDGVS

-1594 KADVSEQCRKALAR
+1594 EADVSEQCKKALAR

-1762 EKLMD
+1762 ENLMD
-1767 EVNDSDNA
+1767 VVNDSDSA

-1785 AIDRQKELIETEK
+1785 AIERQKNLISLEK
-1798 LGIAGY
+1798 LGIEAY
-1804 QKEWEETSSKISDD
+1804 QKEWDSVSAEIPEEVR
-1818 IKNQI
+1818 NQI
-1823 MNGDDVVSTYD
+1823 MNGDFKIDTYD
-1834 GDKDEKLIKLIEAA
+1834 GDNDEKLIKKIETA

-1859 KQYTT
+1859 KQYIT

-1947 GILSGNANFEQ
+1947 ALMDGKADFEQ

-1965 YYEQYKEASKLYS
+1965 YYELMQEGSRLYS
-1978 EYIGANKD
+1978 EYDNSAKKARKD
-1986 LQESELKLEET
+1986 ELKLEET
-1997 RKQAYEKGIEYIDK
+1997 RKQAYEKGIEYIQK
-2011 QLSYISELNDTA
+2011 QRDAISGLNDKVQA
-2023 SVEKDLIESLGGI
+2023 EMDLVEQLGGI
-2036 VTEGVYRDMISN
+2036 TTEGMYRELIDN
-2048 SKDMMDLYEQKMES
+2048 SKDMMELYESEVDKIKGRMEEV
-2062 IQSRMDSLKDTDSSE
+2062 DPNSSE
-2077 YYELLGQLQDCET
+2077 YYELLSNLQSCET

-2279 EKGSDRYTEIVSEI
+2279 EKGSDRYTEIGSEI

-2303 IANQYKWNKAMLQI
+2303 IVNQYEWNKAMLQI

-2353 IDEQINKINELRDAT
+2353 IDEQTKAIEDARSAAEDDYNKRIEN
-2368 EKEYEEKIKPLQ
+2368 IQ
-2380 KELDLLEKT
+2380 KELDLLEKQNT
-2389 NEARSVQIALENAQ
+2389 ARSKILAVEQAQ
-2403 YELDK
+2403 YDLEK
-2408 ARQQKK
+2408 AKNQKT
-2414 TQVIRN
+2414 TQVVRN
-2420 GQLTY
+2420 GSLVW
-2425 EADPDEIRDKQQA
+2425 ENDPNTLQEKQQA
-2438 LQDAEYNKAKYDLQ
+2438 LEDALYEKKRYDLEQ
-2452 KQIDSLEEERDAL
+2452 QVQNLEEERDAL
-2465 LKSYD
+2465 LENYDQQLEALDKVKSR
-2470 DQLDSLNKI
+2470 
-2479 KDKWSEITNQIQLA
+2479 WSEITDQIQLA

-2530 SEQKDKVDK
+2530 SEQKDKVDE

-2605 SSATNKISKSLT
+2605 SSATNKISESLT

-2718 SSGGSSSSGKE
+2718 SSGGSSSSSKE

-2781 KHDGIASGIVGN
+2781 KHDGIASGLVGN

-2878 INVHDVGD
+2878 IHVHDVGD

>member
-6 ILLSAGLNID
+6 IILSAGLNID

-60 KTAAESGKK
+60 KTTAAESGKK
-69 IGDALATNLI
+69 IGDALATSLI

-94 DTCKQLYTV
+94 DTCKQLYTI

-108 SSGQENPRFMQLFN
+108 SSGQENPRFMQIFN

-177 GKFVTDKSKSGTEL
+177 GKFVTDKAKSGTEL

-213 EQFREIVNAV
+213 EQFLEIVNAV

-236 DPKKIAGFEEDMW
+236 DPKKITGFEENMW

-311 TGISDKDIKLQF
+311 AGISDKDIKLQF

-347 YSFKMNDLGQY
+347 YSFMMNDLGQY

-397 LQGDSATNP
+397 LQGDSAANP

-412 GIDFSNITDKGSLDQ
+412 GIEFSNITDKGSLDQ
-427 MIAKFNEAT
+427 MIAKFNGAT

-483 PDSVNQSFASMR
+483 PDDVNKSFTSMR

-532 LEQKNAA
+532 LEQKNTA
-539 KDSTLQSGKNLL
+539 KDSALQSGKNLL

-577 SKLSAAGS
+577 YKLSAADS
-585 VDFNN
+585 ADFNN
-590 LKREFNE
+590 LKHELNE
-597 IQAEA
+597 IQVEA

-623 LSSMISVTAAM
+623 LSSVISVTAAM

-660 TREETKTLLDTY
+660 TREETKALLDTY

-726 DLTAVLNGYKLEAQS
+726 DLTAILNSYRLEAQS

-770 ATSANQAGVSIDE
+770 ATSASQAGVSIDE
-783 LIGMLGTLKSV
+783 LIGMLATLKDV

-937 LASIIA
+937 LASTIA

-969 GVLSTAAGAVTI
+969 GVLSTAAGAITI

-1010 KRASEVGEKF
+1010 ERASAAGEKF
-1020 GGIFTKSVKEPI
+1020 GGIFNKSVKEPI

-1042 NELVKKQCISQERIN
+1042 NELVKKQCVSQERIN
-1057 ALTDDFD
+1057 ALTDDLD

-1070 GLKGAEAGLTGYTA
+1070 GLKGAEAGMTGYTA
-1084 ALNMGSAATL
+1084 ALNMGSAAAL

-1130 EAIDNYVHRLEK
+1130 EVIDNYVHRLEK

-1148 DAKESYDETA
+1148 DAKETYDETA

-1202 KQQIEYYRELK
+1202 KQQIELYQALK
-1213 ELMFGKARDKANK
+1213 NMQGDTARDKAVD
-1226 YFDTETSTKRYE
+1226 YFGTETNTKRYD
-1238 GWDSSAS
+1238 GWDSNSS
-1245 LADYSTTKEN
+1245 LADYSTSKEN
-1255 PLQRTEKDIEQYSKL
+1255 PLERTEKDIEQYSTL
-1270 LERQKELNA
+1270 LARQKELND
-1279 EIIKYKTEHVDDVF
+1279 EIAKYKAEHVDDVF
-1293 QSQEL
+1293 MSQDY
-1298 NDKTSELAIVN
+1298 NDKTSELSVID
-1309 KQLAEL
+1309 KQLETL
-1315 KERLVDSN
+1315 KTRLADSDT
-1323 GDFVKFKADLDSL
+1323 DFIKFKSSL
-1336 GDKDKIDKI
+1336 NSITDKDMIEQVDKLVNEI
-1345 NALVTA
+1345 NALF
-1351 INNLF
+1351 NGGS
-1356 SDDGKDATEAFDKL
+1356 SDSTDQFDKH
-1370 WNDSSFASAKRE
+1370 WNDSSFTSAKRE
-1382 ITELASAGKLTPET
+1382 LSKMASAGTLTPET
-1396 LESNKEYKKLLTE
+1396 LESNEKYKQLLDT
-1409 TGKTADEVCNHIQS
+1409 TGKTAQEVTDHIYA
-1423 LVDAEQKTGN
+1423 LTEAEQQAGN

-1444 MISKINGLSEGFEE
+1444 MISEINGLSEGFEE

-1479 DKKFN
+1479 DKKFK

-1490 TKEYNNF
+1490 TEEYSNF

-1515 DDLVTVWVNSSG
+1515 NDLVTVWFNSSG
-1527 VLDGVS
+1527 VLDGLS
-1533 EDTAGLTAAMLSNM
+1533 DETAGLTAAMLSNM

-1552 EEIVMDALAKKHAE
+1552 EEVVMDALAKKHAE

-1594 KADVSEQCRKALAR
+1594 EADVSEQCRKALAR
-1608 LVLAKISAN
+1608 MVLAKISAN

-1625 DIDQIINLANAAG
+1625 DIDQIVALANAAG

-1654 NEAKTTLQKSIS
+1654 NEVKTTLGNSLS
-1666 NPMNLALFNGN
+1666 NPMNLALYNGN

-1683 FNEQGKKIGDT
+1683 TEDQIKKIGET
-1694 INKLQNGQFDFGFN
+1694 INKVQNGEFDYGFN

-1735 SGKGKSEKDDK
+1735 SGKDKSQKDPTT
-1746 KFDWIKVKI
+1746 FDWMERKLTILDKQTSTLQDKI
-1755 DKVRESY
+1755 DNLVGYKAKNQVTDTVLDLLGDKLTTL
-1762 EKLMD
+1762 EKMSARYQEQLD
-1767 EVNDSDNA
+1767 SIDLPEEWIEKIQSGAYDIDSLDSD
-1775 YSTQLNFLDA
+1775 
-1785 AIDRQKELIETEK
+1785 K
-1798 LGIAGY
+1798 
-1804 QKEWEETSSKISDD
+1804 
-1818 IKNQI
+1818 
-1823 MNGDDVVSTYD
+1823 
-1834 GDKDEKLIKLIEAA
+1834 DKKLIKKIQDY
-1848 QTAWNNLSDAQ
+1848 QTWYDKIQ
-1859 KQYTT
+1859 DCKDKIDET
-1864 DQKTLEDNEKSRYT
+1864 T
-1878 KSIEWKQSE
+1878 KSIKEMNLSKLDNI
-1887 IDDLKEKA
+1887 IDQF
-1895 DIEQTSYEKNIQL
+1895 EQTK
-1908 MDEAVKKSE
+1908 D
-1917 ELVATEKQHA
+1917 
-1927 EETKKAWEKVR
+1927 
-1938 DQLKPEDVA
+1938 
-1947 GILSGNANFEQ
+1947 ILSQ
-1958 YAESDPE
+1958 
-1965 YYEQYKEASKLYS
+1965 
-1978 EYIGANKD
+1978 I
-1986 LQESELKLEET
+1986 
-1997 RKQAYEKGIEYIDK
+1997 ID
-2011 QLSYISELNDTA
+2011 T
-2023 SVEKDLIESLGGI
+2023 EKDLLDLREQQGEKISANDYISLANKQYEATKQNIEEYNRLSA
-2036 VTEGVYRDMISN
+2036 EM
-2048 SKDMMDLYEQKMES
+2048 SKLNLE
-2062 IQSRMDSLKDTDSSE
+2062 RGSE
-2077 YYELLGQLQDCET
+2077 EWKKYNDQLQDLKDNMIAAADAVESYKDAMT
-2090 SLIECQKNQ
+2090 
-2099 AEWNEAII
+2099 
-2107 RLPIER
+2107 
-2113 IQKYLNE
+2113 E
-2120 LANIKQ
+2120 LVYK
-2126 DLNNFLSQKS
+2126 DLDDYKS
-2136 SVGIATNKEQYQQL
+2136 K
-2150 ISIDQA
+2150 
-2156 QIDKYTEQQKKLQNL
+2156 
-2171 LKNYKY
+2171 
-2177 GSEKFNET
+2177 
-2185 SSEIQEIDNAIS
+2185 
-2197 DLIVEMQ
+2197 
-2204 DYNYQIARIPVD
+2204 
-2216 NLQKVVD
+2216 
-2223 TLDNAQTSIENLTA
+2223 
-2237 QQDARGI
+2237 
-2244 DTTIDQYQTMI
+2244 
-2255 DLASKRIEVL
+2255 
-2265 STQRQMLVQLQSQF
+2265 
-2279 EKGSDRYTEIVSEI
+2279 
-2293 QDIDNTISGL
+2293 
-2303 IANQYKWNKAMLQI
+2303 
-2317 PIDKLSNVND
+2317 
-2327 ELSAYSSIL
+2327 
-2336 SDVLS
+2336 
-2341 EYDSALSGVTGT
+2341 
-2353 IDEQINKINELRDAT
+2353 
-2368 EKEYEEKIKPLQ
+2368 
-2380 KELDLLEKT
+2380 
-2389 NEARSVQIALENAQ
+2389 
-2403 YELDK
+2403 
-2408 ARQQKK
+2408 
-2414 TQVIRN
+2414 
-2420 GQLTY
+2420 
-2425 EADPDEIRDKQQA
+2425 
-2438 LQDAEYNKAKYDLQ
+2438 
-2452 KQIDSLEEERDAL
+2452 
-2465 LKSYD
+2465 
-2470 DQLDSLNKI
+2470 LDSLNGTI
-2479 KDKWSEITNQIQLA
+2479 STMSGLIGDTSLVDDNGELTDRGLAQLA
-2493 ADKAKAENLFGA
+2493 LYAQQLSNAKHEAAE
-2505 GWEDKVLSGN
+2505 
-2515 DDDLYNMFKNLYTAT
+2515 
-2530 SEQKDKVDK
+2530 
-2539 QISSNERIADMMQIY
+2539 
-2554 ADRFQS
+2554 
-2560 GAMTYDQA
+2560 YDNA
-2568 MAGINSLATSMKDG
+2568 INSLNDALRTGLITQDEYNSMLYEYKSAQESAVSSVKDARDSILSLVKDG
-2582 YSALENLG
+2582 IQAEIDAKKELIDQTKAELEAEENLH
-2590 DLMKADNIA
+2590 NYQESIA
-2599 DLGSIA
+2599 DKQSNITKLQRQIAALSGSTDRKDMAQKLKLQQDLYDAQQDLYKTQRDHELDERKKALDDEYNTFEESKQKEMEELETDLDKQEAAISKYLDKVKKDHSTAYDVLKQYGENYNLTATDDLTGPWDSA
-2605 SSATNKISKSLT
+2605 SSAADTCSDAIGNVTANIQYQINSLDFSSLYELVNLLNTIKGLGYGDGDATNSQWEDISGTGTWHKSTASGRWWYGADEDNYASDGIYTIDGKQYGFNGKGQMVTGWRNDIGEDGAWKYFEPSNGQMVRSEWRKSKDGTGYYLDHNGDMATDMAVKAKDGNGYYYVDNDGKWDGTTLTTEDVNRLKHKIGY
-2617 DLSSIMERV
+2617 
-2626 KNNYSTMDPA
+2626 KNGTKNA
-2636 TWEEVKHDVKEQAK
+2636 TPGYHPVFEDG
-2650 ASESLSASMNEFNQY
+2650 SEIITLKDGTVLYPFKGGETVLDHEKTEKFMN
-2665 LGTFK
+2665 
-2670 ENTEAINKYT
+2670 
-2680 KTWDDMRDD
+2680 
-2689 LQSQLE
+2689 
-2695 SLKKAAEALEKMSS
+2695 SLKTTMPRFTDGFKNSTLDNVKVKDVVQTINIDMPIGGVLDEAAARVLS
-2709 SSSSGRKHS
+2709 
-2718 SSGGSSSSGKE
+2718 KE
-2729 SSGTTDVYYHGHYAY
+2729 FIPM
-2744 SSDSKGNA
+2744 
-2752 YDKNGN
+2752 
-2758 SVNKSDAWNSAKDYV
+2758 VNKNIRKITDA
-2773 NEKKNYTK
+2773 
-2781 KHDGIASGIVGN
+2781 VGSEVHYR
-2793 NKTMSDNERE
+2793 NKGR
-2803 SRFKKLG
+2803 
-2810 MRELDTNEIWVK
+2810 
-2822 ALRDEVVLT
+2822 
-2831 KGQQETL
+2831 
-2838 LKNFDASMNVGI
+2838 
-2850 RTGAAIGMPTVQP
+2850 
-2863 SKQVM
+2863 
-2868 NDVVNVEIGD
+2868 
-2878 INVHDVGD
+2878 
-2886 VNGFA
+2886 
-2891 KAVKT
+2891 
-2896 QIKPIMTQTF
+2896 
-2906 SRR
+2906 

>member
-1 MAGAN
+1 MASAN
-6 ILLSAGLNID
+6 ILLSAGLD
-16 ESLANLKKDIQ
+16 LEESLANLKKDIQ

-60 KTAAESGKK
+60 KTTAESGKK
-69 IGDALATNLI
+69 LGDALATSLI

-142 DDFYNYFQ
+142 DDFYKYFQ

-162 TDLGKDWDSMRKVSA
+162 TDLGKDWDAMRKVSA
-177 GKFVTDKSKSGTEL
+177 GKFVTDKAKSGTEL
-191 DSIYQEMADKYKDIF
+191 DSIYQEMADKYKDLF

-236 DPKKIAGFEEDMW
+236 DPKKITGFEEDMW

-268 QVTDEIEKNV
+268 QVAEEIEKNV

-289 ASFDHTGIEQL
+289 ASFDHAGIEQL

-323 FKDANEDVT
+323 FKDANEDVI

-347 YSFKMNDLGQY
+347 YSFAMNDLGQY

-373 SEVSV
+373 SEVSA

-412 GIDFSNITDKGSLDQ
+412 GIDFSKITDKGSLDQ

-483 PDSVNQSFASMR
+483 PDDVSKSFASMR
-495 QCLQD
+495 QYLQD
-500 INKTDGPE
+500 INKADGPE
-508 QKIKLYNQLTGEL
+508 QKIKLYNQLTTEL

-539 KDSTLQSGKNLL
+539 KDSALQSGKNLL

-570 DRLTDIK
+570 DRLADIK
-577 SKLSAAGS
+577 SKLSAADS
-585 VDFNN
+585 TEFSN
-590 LKREFNE
+590 LKQEFNE

-623 LSSMISVTAAM
+623 LSSVISVTAAM

-660 TREETKTLLDTY
+660 TREETKALLDTY
-672 NQMAKELGAT
+672 NQMARELGAT
-682 TTDIADGADAWL
+682 TTDIANGADAWL

-764 ESMSRT
+764 EAMSRT

-783 LIGMLGTLKSV
+783 LIGMIATLKDV

-951 TDAASGFLDVISQ
+951 SDAASGFLDVISQ

-969 GVLSTAAGAVTI
+969 GVLSTAAGAITI

-996 GTDLTFLGKTADEL
+996 GTDLTFLGKTAEEL
-1010 KRASEVGEKF
+1010 ERASAAGEKF
-1020 GGIFTKSVKEPI
+1020 GGIFNKSVKEPL

-1042 NELVKKQCISQERIN
+1042 NELVKKQCVSQERIN
-1057 ALTDDFD
+1057 ALTDDLD

-1070 GLKGAEAGLTGYTA
+1070 GLKGAEAEMTGYTA
-1084 ALNMGSAATL
+1084 ALNMSSAATL

-1107 NMGIVA
+1107 NMGVVA

-1130 EAIDNYVHRLEK
+1130 EAIDNYVHKLEK

-1189 EELNKLQATSAEL
+1189 EELEKLQATSAEL

-1238 GWDSSAS
+1238 GWDSNSS

-1255 PLQRTEKDIEQYSKL
+1255 PLQRAEKDVEQYSKL
-1270 LERQKELNA
+1270 LDRQKELNA
-1279 EIIKYKTEHVDDVF
+1279 EIAKYKTDHVDDVF
-1293 QSQEL
+1293 QSQEY
-1298 NDKTSELAIVN
+1298 NDKTSELAVVD

-1323 GDFVKFKADLDSL
+1323 GDFVKFKADLDSI

-1345 NALVTA
+1345 NDLVTA

-1356 SDDGKDATEAFDKL
+1356 SDSGKDATEAFNKVWD
-1370 WNDSSFASAKRE
+1370 DSSFTSAKRE
-1382 ITELASAGKLTPET
+1382 LTQMAKAGELTPET
-1396 LESNKEYKKLLTE
+1396 LESNEKYKKLLSE

-1423 LVDAEQKTGN
+1423 LVEEEQKAGN
-1433 TDISAPFTKSE
+1433 TDISAPFTKTE
-1444 MISKINGLSEGFEE
+1444 MISKINGMSEGFEE
-1458 LDKIMASVVAKDKA
+1458 LDKIMASVVAKGKA

-1490 TKEYNNF
+1490 TEECNNF

-1515 DDLVTVWVNSSG
+1515 DDLVTVWLNSSG
-1527 VLDGVS
+1527 ILDGLS
-1533 EDTAGLTAAMLSNM
+1533 DDTAGLTAAMLSNM
-1547 GVTNA
+1547 GVANA
-1552 EEIVMDALAKKHAE
+1552 EEVVMDALAKKHNAL
-1566 VAAEKYYNAN
+1566 AAEKYYNAN
-1576 ATDDLKNATIS
+1576 ASDDLKNATVA
-1587 ECAQFVS
+1587 EYVEFLNE
-1594 KADVSEQCRKALAR
+1594 ADVSDTCKMALAQ
-1608 LVLAKISAN
+1608 LELQKIAVN
-1617 NTKIDTSS
+1617 QVKIDTSS
-1625 DIDQIINLANAAG
+1625 DIDQVINLANAAG
-1638 AGARRIA
+1638 ASATVLGKLARAKAIYAKAEKGGLSGSAGDLRM
-1645 QLKTLADTV
+1645 LESAD
-1654 NEAKTTLQKSIS
+1654 A
-1666 NPMNLALFNGN
+1666 
-1677 KDLQKQ
+1677 
-1683 FNEQGKKIGDT
+1683 
-1694 INKLQNGQFDFGFN
+1694 
-1708 DLDAADYKKATY
+1708 
-1720 GGGNDTANRLNSDAK
+1720 
-1735 SGKGKSEKDDK
+1735 
-1746 KFDWIKVKI
+1746 
-1755 DKVRESY
+1755 
-1762 EKLMD
+1762 LMD
-1767 EVNDSDNA
+1767 EIEGGTVDWDFKIDPNKFKSSTYTGGDTTKNRKTTDSKSGNKSQKDPTVFDWMQRKIEIADKQISTLQDKIDNLVGYKAKNQVTDTVLDVMADKLTTLEKMSARYQEQLNSISLPEEWITKIQNGDYDITTLDSD
-1775 YSTQLNFLDA
+1775 
-1785 AIDRQKELIETEK
+1785 K
-1798 LGIAGY
+1798 
-1804 QKEWEETSSKISDD
+1804 
-1818 IKNQI
+1818 
-1823 MNGDDVVSTYD
+1823 
-1834 GDKDEKLIKLIEAA
+1834 DKTLIKKIQDY
-1848 QTAWNNLSDAQ
+1848 QTWYDKIQ
-1859 KQYTT
+1859 DCKDKIDET
-1864 DQKTLEDNEKSRYT
+1864 T
-1878 KSIEWKQSE
+1878 KSIKEMNLSKLDNIIDQFDQTRDILSQIIDTEKDLLDLREKQG
-1887 IDDLKEKA
+1887 EKISA
-1895 DIEQTSYEKNIQL
+1895 NDYISLANKQH
-1908 MDEAVKKSE
+1908 EAVKQNVQEYNRLAAEMSKMNLQRGSE
-1917 ELVATEKQHA
+1917 EW
-1927 EETKKAWEKVR
+1927 KK
-1938 DQLKPEDVA
+1938 
-1947 GILSGNANFEQ
+1947 
-1958 YAESDPE
+1958 Y
-1965 YYEQYKEASKLYS
+1965 
-1978 EYIGANKD
+1978 
-1986 LQESELKLEET
+1986 
-1997 RKQAYEKGIEYIDK
+1997 
-2011 QLSYISELNDTA
+2011 ND
-2023 SVEKDLIESLGGI
+2023 
-2036 VTEGVYRDMISN
+2036 
-2048 SKDMMDLYEQKMES
+2048 
-2062 IQSRMDSLKDTDSSE
+2062 
-2077 YYELLGQLQDCET
+2077 QLQDLKDNMIAAADAVESYKDT
-2090 SLIECQKNQ
+2090 MT
-2099 AEWNEAII
+2099 
-2107 RLPIER
+2107 
-2113 IQKYLNE
+2113 E
-2120 LANIKQ
+2120 LVYK
-2126 DLNNFLSQKS
+2126 DLDDYKS
-2136 SVGIATNKEQYQQL
+2136 K
-2150 ISIDQA
+2150 
-2156 QIDKYTEQQKKLQNL
+2156 
-2171 LKNYKY
+2171 
-2177 GSEKFNET
+2177 
-2185 SSEIQEIDNAIS
+2185 
-2197 DLIVEMQ
+2197 
-2204 DYNYQIARIPVD
+2204 
-2216 NLQKVVD
+2216 
-2223 TLDNAQTSIENLTA
+2223 
-2237 QQDARGI
+2237 
-2244 DTTIDQYQTMI
+2244 
-2255 DLASKRIEVL
+2255 
-2265 STQRQMLVQLQSQF
+2265 
-2279 EKGSDRYTEIVSEI
+2279 
-2293 QDIDNTISGL
+2293 
-2303 IANQYKWNKAMLQI
+2303 
-2317 PIDKLSNVND
+2317 
-2327 ELSAYSSIL
+2327 
-2336 SDVLS
+2336 
-2341 EYDSALSGVTGT
+2341 
-2353 IDEQINKINELRDAT
+2353 
-2368 EKEYEEKIKPLQ
+2368 
-2380 KELDLLEKT
+2380 
-2389 NEARSVQIALENAQ
+2389 
-2403 YELDK
+2403 
-2408 ARQQKK
+2408 
-2414 TQVIRN
+2414 
-2420 GQLTY
+2420 
-2425 EADPDEIRDKQQA
+2425 
-2438 LQDAEYNKAKYDLQ
+2438 
-2452 KQIDSLEEERDAL
+2452 
-2465 LKSYD
+2465 
-2470 DQLDSLNKI
+2470 LDSLNGTISTMSGLIGDTNLVDDNGELTDRGLAQLALYAQQLTNAKKEAAEYDNAIASLNDALRTGLITQDEYNSMLAEYKSAQESAVSSTKDARDSILALI
-2479 KDKWSEITNQIQLA
+2479 KDGIQAEIDAKKELIDQTKAELEAEQDLHDYQESIADKQGNIAKLQRQIAALSGSTDRKDMAQKLQLQQDLADAQKDLYDTQYDHEMEQRKNALDDEYDAFEEAKQKEMEELETDLDKQEAAISKYLDKVQRDHSTAYDVLKKYGENYNLTATDDLTEPWESASSA
-2493 ADKAKAENLFGA
+2493 ADLCSDAIGE
-2505 GWEDKVLSGN
+2505 V
-2515 DDDLYNMFKNLYTAT
+2515 TANIQY
-2530 SEQKDKVDK
+2530 E
-2539 QISSNERIADMMQIY
+2539 
-2554 ADRFQS
+2554 
-2560 GAMTYDQA
+2560 
-2568 MAGINSLATSMKDG
+2568 INSLDFSSLYELVDLLNTIKGLGYGDSDATNSQWEDISGTGTWQKSTASGRWWYGSDEDNYASDGIYTIDGKQYGFNSKGQMVTGWRNDIGDDGTWKYFEPSNGQMVRSEWRKSKDG
-2582 YSALENLG
+2582 TWYYLDRNG
-2590 DLMKADNIA
+2590 DMATDMAVKAKDGNGYYYVN
-2599 DLGSIA
+2599 DDGKWDG
-2605 SSATNKISKSLT
+2605 TT
-2617 DLSSIMERV
+2617 LSSE
-2626 KNNYSTMDPA
+2626 
-2636 TWEEVKHDVKEQAK
+2636 DVKRLNYKIGYKNGTNNATPGYHPVFEDGSEIITLKDGTILYPFEGGETVLDHAKTEQFMNTLRATMPMFGDGIG
-2650 ASESLSASMNEFNQY
+2650 SASTPKDVKVKDVVQTINIDMPIGGVLDEAAVRVLSNQFIPMVKKN
-2665 LGTFK
+2665 G
-2670 ENTEAINKYT
+2670 KYI
-2680 KTWDDMRDD
+2680 
-2689 LQSQLE
+2689 
-2695 SLKKAAEALEKMSS
+2695 AEAVTKDLRYELK
-2709 SSSSGRKHS
+2709 
-2718 SSGGSSSSGKE
+2718 GK
-2729 SSGTTDVYYHGHYAY
+2729 
-2744 SSDSKGNA
+2744 
-2752 YDKNGN
+2752 
-2758 SVNKSDAWNSAKDYV
+2758 
-2773 NEKKNYTK
+2773 
-2781 KHDGIASGIVGN
+2781 
-2793 NKTMSDNERE
+2793 
-2803 SRFKKLG
+2803 
-2810 MRELDTNEIWVK
+2810 
-2822 ALRDEVVLT
+2822 
-2831 KGQQETL
+2831 
-2838 LKNFDASMNVGI
+2838 
-2850 RTGAAIGMPTVQP
+2850 
-2863 SKQVM
+2863 
-2868 NDVVNVEIGD
+2868 
-2878 INVHDVGD
+2878 
-2886 VNGFA
+2886 
-2891 KAVKT
+2891 
-2896 QIKPIMTQTF
+2896 
-2906 SRR
+2906 